1 MKKLGRDA
9 LIKSLLAAGMTQDQV
24 DKTLAESEEESTQ
37 PTAEEVAALI
47 KSLEKGGK
55 VKKGELKIEH
65 ESDDEDGEEEE
76 YDEVEAEDDDE
87 AEEEMARRKTA
98 KAITKSL
105 ASGDVEQVIDGLLQ
119 ANAKM
124 HKSLLT
130 ERRELLREVKA
141 LRKALATDALK
152 AVSERLGEVE
162 RGLGEIKKGIMT
174 PEAPRGQSGALPTKH
189 PADSTPEKPK
199 SDGWTYAGFTTA
211 LSKSL
216 GKLNEAQRE
225 SATSWLFQ
233 VRSGTASAA
242 DAARALGLNLA
253 DAA

>member
-1 MKKLGRDA
+1 MKTLGRNA

-24 DKTLAESEEESTQ
+24 DKTLAESETESEQ
-37 PTAEEVAALI
+37 PTAEEVAQLI

-55 VKKGELKIEH
+55 IKKGELKIEH
-65 ESDDEDGEEEE
+65 ESEDDDGEDEE

-105 ASGDVEQVIDGLLQ
+105 VAGDVEQVIDGLLQ

-124 HKSLLT
+124 HKSLLH
-130 ERRELLREVKA
+130 ERRELMREVKA
-141 LRKALATDALK
+141 LRKSLATDALK

-174 PEAPRGQSGALPTKH
+174 PEAPRGMSGALPTKH
-189 PADSTPEKPK
+189 PADAPPEKPK
-199 SDGWTYAGFTTA
+199 SDGWTYDTFTTA
-211 LSKSL
+211 LRKSL
-216 GKLNEAQRE
+216 GRMTEAQRE
-225 SATSWLFQ
+225 SATSLLFN
-233 VRSGTASAA
+233 VRSGGVTADA
-242 DAARALGLNLA
+242 AARALGLNLA